1 MLQSFLVCQLLQS
14 VTTSKMEDL
23 SLVNT
28 TLSMKKTI
36 LSLALFGLST
46 LATVTH
52 AAGYGVVSLERIVEN
67 SSYLKQQNLAL
78 QQSVKPQTTKL
89 EQLTKELETL
99 QQRAQQASNLS
110 DAEKQKMNTQFQAK
124 LKEFNSLQQAV
135 QTRVQSELH
144 KINDGFETR
153 LKQVAEQLRKENG
166 LDVVLN
172 KNSALAY
179 DPKYDLTDKMIQKVN
194 ALK

>member
-1 MLQSFLVCQLLQS
+1 
-14 VTTSKMEDL
+14 
-23 SLVNT
+23 
-28 TLSMKKTI
+28 MKKTI

-52 AAGYGVVSLERIVEN
+52 AAGYGVVSLERVVEN

-89 EQLTKELETL
+89 EQLAKELETM
-99 QQRAQQASNLS
+99 QQRAQQSNNLS

-124 LKEFNSLQQAV
+124 LKEFNGLQQVV
-135 QTRVQSELH
+135 QTRVQAELQ

-179 DPKYDLTDKMIQKVN
+179 DPKHDLTDKMIQKVN
-194 ALK
+194 AIK

>member
-1 MLQSFLVCQLLQS
+1 
-14 VTTSKMEDL
+14 
-23 SLVNT
+23 
-28 TLSMKKTI
+28 MKKTI
-36 LSLALFGLST
+36 LSLALLGLST
-46 LATVTH
+46 MAAVAH
-52 AAGYGVVSLERIVEN
+52 AAGYGVVSLERVVEN

-89 EQLTKELETL
+89 EQLTKELETM
-99 QQRAQQASNLS
+99 QQRAQQTTNLT

-135 QTRVQSELH
+135 QTRVQSEWH
-144 KINDGFETR
+144 RINDGFETR

>member
-1 MLQSFLVCQLLQS
+1 
-14 VTTSKMEDL
+14 
-23 SLVNT
+23 
-28 TLSMKKTI
+28 MKKTI

-52 AAGYGVVSLERIVEN
+52 AAGYGVVSLERVVEN

-89 EQLTKELETL
+89 EQLTKELETM
-99 QQRAQQASNLS
+99 QQRAQQATNLS
-110 DAEKQKMNTQFQAK
+110 DAEKQNMNTQFQAK
-124 LKEFNSLQQAV
+124 LKEFNSLQQTV

>member
-1 MLQSFLVCQLLQS
+1 
-14 VTTSKMEDL
+14 
-23 SLVNT
+23 
-28 TLSMKKTI
+28 MKKTI
-36 LSLALFGLST
+36 LSLALFGLSSM
-46 LATVTH
+46 AAVAH
-52 AAGYGVVSLERIVEN
+52 AAGYGVVSLERVVES

-89 EQLTKELETL
+89 EQLAKELETM
-99 QQRAQQASNLS
+99 QQRAQQSNNLS
-110 DAEKQKMNTQFQAK
+110 DAEKQKMNTQFQVK
-124 LKEFNSLQQAV
+124 LKEFNGLQQVV
-135 QTRVQSELH
+135 QTRVQAELQ

-179 DPKYDLTDKMIQKVN
+179 DPKHDLTDKMIQKVN
-194 ALK
+194 AIK

>member
-1 MLQSFLVCQLLQS
+1 
-14 VTTSKMEDL
+14 
-23 SLVNT
+23 
-28 TLSMKKTI
+28 MKKTI
-36 LSLALFGLST
+36 LSLALFGLSSM
-46 LATVTH
+46 AAVAH
-52 AAGYGVVSLERIVEN
+52 AAGYGVVSLERVVES

-78 QQSVKPQTTKL
+78 QQSVKPHTTKL
-89 EQLTKELETL
+89 EQLAKELETM
-99 QQRAQQASNLS
+99 QQRAQQSNNLS

-124 LKEFNSLQQAV
+124 LKEFNGLQQVV
-135 QTRVQSELH
+135 QTRVQAELQ

-179 DPKYDLTDKMIQKVN
+179 DPKHDLTDKMIQKVN
-194 ALK
+194 AIK

>member
-1 MLQSFLVCQLLQS
+1 
-14 VTTSKMEDL
+14 
-23 SLVNT
+23 
-28 TLSMKKTI
+28 MKKTI

-52 AAGYGVVSLERIVEN
+52 AAGYGVVSLERVVEN

-99 QQRAQQASNLS
+99 QQRAQQATNLS

-124 LKEFNSLQQAV
+124 LKEFNGLQQVV
-135 QTRVQSELH
+135 QTRVQAELQ
-144 KINDGFETR
+144 KINDGFETS

>member
-1 MLQSFLVCQLLQS
+1 
-14 VTTSKMEDL
+14 
-23 SLVNT
+23 
-28 TLSMKKTI
+28 MKKTI
-36 LSLALFGLST
+36 LSLALFGLSSM
-46 LATVTH
+46 AAVAH
-52 AAGYGVVSLERIVEN
+52 AAGYGVVSLERVVES

-78 QQSVKPQTTKL
+78 QQSVKLQTTKL
-89 EQLTKELETL
+89 EQLAKELETM
-99 QQRAQQASNLS
+99 QQRAQQSNNLS

-124 LKEFNSLQQAV
+124 LKEFNGLQQVV
-135 QTRVQSELH
+135 QTRVQAELQ

-179 DPKYDLTDKMIQKVN
+179 DPKHDLTDKMIQKVN
-194 ALK
+194 AIK

>member
-1 MLQSFLVCQLLQS
+1 
-14 VTTSKMEDL
+14 
-23 SLVNT
+23 
-28 TLSMKKTI
+28 MKKTI

-52 AAGYGVVSLERIVEN
+52 AAGYGVVSLEHVVEN

-89 EQLTKELETL
+89 EQLTKELETM
-99 QQRAQQASNLS
+99 QQRAQQTTNLS

-124 LKEFNSLQQAV
+124 LKEFNGLQQVV
-135 QTRVQSELH
+135 QTRVQAELQ

-179 DPKYDLTDKMIQKVN
+179 DPKHDLTDKMIQKVN
-194 ALK
+194 AIK

>member
-1 MLQSFLVCQLLQS
+1 
-14 VTTSKMEDL
+14 
-23 SLVNT
+23 
-28 TLSMKKTI
+28 MKKTI
-36 LSLALFGLST
+36 LSLALFGLSSM
-46 LATVTH
+46 AAMAH
-52 AAGYGVVSLERIVEN
+52 AEGYGVVSLERVVES

-89 EQLTKELETL
+89 EQLAKELETM
-99 QQRAQQASNLS
+99 QQRAQQSNNLS

-124 LKEFNSLQQAV
+124 LKEFNGLQQVV
-135 QTRVQSELH
+135 QTRVQAELQ

-179 DPKYDLTDKMIQKVN
+179 DPKHDLTDKMIQKVN
-194 ALK
+194 AIK

>member
-1 MLQSFLVCQLLQS
+1 
-14 VTTSKMEDL
+14 
-23 SLVNT
+23 
-28 TLSMKKTI
+28 MKKTI

-52 AAGYGVVSLERIVEN
+52 AAGYGVVSLERVVEN

-124 LKEFNSLQQAV
+124 LKEFNGLQQVV
-135 QTRVQSELH
+135 QTRVQAELQ

-179 DPKYDLTDKMIQKVN
+179 DPKHDLTDKMIQKVN
-194 ALK
+194 AIK

>member
-1 MLQSFLVCQLLQS
+1 
-14 VTTSKMEDL
+14 
-23 SLVNT
+23 
-28 TLSMKKTI
+28 MKKTI
-36 LSLALFGLST
+36 FSLALFGLSSM
-46 LATVTH
+46 AAVAH
-52 AAGYGVVSLERIVEN
+52 AAGYGVVSLERVVES

-89 EQLTKELETL
+89 EQLAKELETM
-99 QQRAQQASNLS
+99 QQRAQQSNNLS

-124 LKEFNSLQQAV
+124 LKEFNGLQQVV
-135 QTRVQSELH
+135 QTRVQAELQ

-179 DPKYDLTDKMIQKVN
+179 DPKHDLTDKMIQKVN
-194 ALK
+194 AIK

>member
-1 MLQSFLVCQLLQS
+1 
-14 VTTSKMEDL
+14 
-23 SLVNT
+23 
-28 TLSMKKTI
+28 MKKTI
-36 LSLALFGLST
+36 LSLALLGLST
-46 LATVTH
+46 MAAVAH
-52 AAGYGVVSLERIVEN
+52 AAGYGIVSLERVVEN

-89 EQLTKELETL
+89 EQLTKELETM
-99 QQRAQQASNLS
+99 QQRAQQATNLS

-124 LKEFNSLQQAV
+124 LKEFNGLQQVV
-135 QTRVQSELH
+135 QTRVQSELY

>member
-1 MLQSFLVCQLLQS
+1 
-14 VTTSKMEDL
+14 
-23 SLVNT
+23 
-28 TLSMKKTI
+28 MKKTI
-36 LSLALFGLST
+36 LSLALFGLSSM
-46 LATVTH
+46 AAMAH
-52 AAGYGVVSLERIVEN
+52 AAGYGVVSLERVVES

-89 EQLTKELETL
+89 EQLAKELETM
-99 QQRAQQASNLS
+99 QQRAQQSNNLS

-124 LKEFNSLQQAV
+124 LKEFNGLQQVV
-135 QTRVQSELH
+135 QTRVQAELQ

-153 LKQVAEQLRKENG
+153 LKQVDEQLRKENG

-179 DPKYDLTDKMIQKVN
+179 DPKHDLTDKMIQKVN
-194 ALK
+194 AIK

>member
-1 MLQSFLVCQLLQS
+1 
-14 VTTSKMEDL
+14 
-23 SLVNT
+23 
-28 TLSMKKTI
+28 MKKTI
-36 LSLALFGLST
+36 LSLALFGLSSM
-46 LATVTH
+46 AAMAH
-52 AAGYGVVSLERIVEN
+52 AAGYGVVSLERVVES

-89 EQLTKELETL
+89 EQLAKELETM
-99 QQRAQQASNLS
+99 QQRAQQSNNLS

-124 LKEFNSLQQAV
+124 LKEFNGLQQVV
-135 QTRVQSELH
+135 QTRVQAELQ

-194 ALK
+194 AIK

>member
-1 MLQSFLVCQLLQS
+1 
-14 VTTSKMEDL
+14 
-23 SLVNT
+23 
-28 TLSMKKTI
+28 MKKTI
-36 LSLALFGLST
+36 LSLALLGLST
-46 LATVTH
+46 MAAVAH
-52 AAGYGVVSLERIVEN
+52 AAGYGVVSLERVVEN

-89 EQLTKELETL
+89 EQLTKELEAM
-99 QQRAQQASNLS
+99 QQRAQQATNLS
-110 DAEKQKMNTQFQAK
+110 DTEKQKMNTQFQAK
-124 LKEFNSLQQAV
+124 LKEFNGLQQVV
-135 QTRVQSELH
+135 QTRVQSELY

>member
-1 MLQSFLVCQLLQS
+1 
-14 VTTSKMEDL
+14 
-23 SLVNT
+23 
-28 TLSMKKTI
+28 MKKTI
-36 LSLALFGLST
+36 LSLALLGLST

-52 AAGYGVVSLERIVEN
+52 AAGYGVVSLEHVVES

-89 EQLTKELETL
+89 EQLTKELETM
-99 QQRAQQASNLS
+99 QQRAQQTTNLS

-124 LKEFNSLQQAV
+124 LKEFNGLQQVV
-135 QTRVQSELH
+135 QTRVQSELY

>member
-1 MLQSFLVCQLLQS
+1 
-14 VTTSKMEDL
+14 
-23 SLVNT
+23 
-28 TLSMKKTI
+28 MKKTI

-52 AAGYGVVSLERIVEN
+52 AAGYGVVSLEHVVEN

-89 EQLTKELETL
+89 EQLTKELETM
-99 QQRAQQASNLS
+99 QQRAQQATNLS
-110 DAEKQKMNTQFQAK
+110 EAEKQKMNTQFQAK

-144 KINDGFETR
+144 KINDSFETR

-179 DPKYDLTDKMIQKVN
+179 DAKYDLTDKMIQKVN
-194 ALK
+194 AIK

>member
-1 MLQSFLVCQLLQS
+1 
-14 VTTSKMEDL
+14 
-23 SLVNT
+23 
-28 TLSMKKTI
+28 MKKTI
-36 LSLALFGLST
+36 LSLALFGLSSM
-46 LATVTH
+46 AAVAH
-52 AAGYGVVSLERIVEN
+52 AAGYGVVSLERVVES

-89 EQLTKELETL
+89 EQLAKELETM
-99 QQRAQQASNLS
+99 QQRAQQSNNLS

-124 LKEFNSLQQAV
+124 LKEFNGLQQVV
-135 QTRVQSELH
+135 QTRVQAELQ

>member
-1 MLQSFLVCQLLQS
+1 
-14 VTTSKMEDL
+14 
-23 SLVNT
+23 
-28 TLSMKKTI
+28 MKKTI

-52 AAGYGVVSLERIVEN
+52 AAGYGVVSLERVVEN

-89 EQLTKELETL
+89 EQLTKELETM
-99 QQRAQQASNLS
+99 QQRAQQTTNLS

-124 LKEFNSLQQAV
+124 LKEFNGLQQVV
-135 QTRVQSELH
+135 QTRVQSELY

>member
-1 MLQSFLVCQLLQS
+1 
-14 VTTSKMEDL
+14 
-23 SLVNT
+23 
-28 TLSMKKTI
+28 MKKTI

-52 AAGYGVVSLERIVEN
+52 AAGYGVVSLERVVEN

-124 LKEFNSLQQAV
+124 LKEFNGLQQVV
-135 QTRVQSELH
+135 QTRVQAELQ

-166 LDVVLN
+166 LDLVLN

-179 DPKYDLTDKMIQKVN
+179 DPKHDLTDKMIQKVN
-194 ALK
+194 AIK

>member
-1 MLQSFLVCQLLQS
+1 
-14 VTTSKMEDL
+14 
-23 SLVNT
+23 
-28 TLSMKKTI
+28 MKKTI
-36 LSLALFGLST
+36 LSLALFGLSSM
-46 LATVTH
+46 AAVAH
-52 AAGYGVVSLERIVEN
+52 AAGYGVVSLERVVES

-89 EQLTKELETL
+89 EQLAKELETM
-99 QQRAQQASNLS
+99 QQRAQQSNNLS

-124 LKEFNSLQQAV
+124 LKEFNGLQQVV
-135 QTRVQSELH
+135 QTRVQAELQ

-179 DPKYDLTDKMIQKVN
+179 DPKHDLTDKMIQKVN
-194 ALK
+194 AIK